1 MAISVKNTGCYIK
14 FLNKIWKLLLILNLH
29 SSSVP
34 SVCSNLHVYSVTHRV
49 IAEIYFPIPFLLHV
63 KQNHGLIG

>member
-1 MAISVKNTGCYIK
+1 MAIFVKNTGCYMK

-34 SVCSNLHVYSVTHRV
+34 SVCSNLRVYSVT
-49 IAEIYFPIPFLLHV
+49 
-63 KQNHGLIG
+63 QSNC